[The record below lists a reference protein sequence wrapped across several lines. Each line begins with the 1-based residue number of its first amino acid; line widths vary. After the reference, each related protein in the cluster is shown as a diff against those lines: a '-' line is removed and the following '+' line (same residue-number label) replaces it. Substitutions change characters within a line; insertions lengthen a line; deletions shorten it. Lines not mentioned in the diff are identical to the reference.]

1 MALGRERAPRTR
13 GVQSALDEARFGPS
27 RTLNLRAVLP
37 TPAQATARAESWL
50 RQKQVERAG
59 DVLVITGRGNASIA
73 GVSVVRQAVLVLM
86 RTLKRKGVVDGVR
99 EHTPG
104 SFIIT
109 LAPVSAMRSAPAR
122 RRHPEPEP
130 PPADA
135 KALSGLSRETRK
147 LLRSVAQRSLEALG
161 VREPEAFVEREMLA
175 QLAHLSATVRAGPL
189 QEERLRRALLVVL
202 DELEQG

>member
-1 MALGRERAPRTR
+1 MAVGRGRVPRARA
-13 GVQSALDEARFGPS
+13 VHAALDEARFGPS

-73 GVSVVRQAVLVLM
+73 GVSVVRQSVLDLL
-86 RTLKRKGVVDGVR
+86 RTLKRRGVVQAIG

-104 SFIIT
+104 SFLVT

-122 RRHPEPEP
+122 RRHPIPEP
-130 PPADA
+130 PATDV
-135 KALSGLSRETRK
+135 KALAGLSRDTRK
-147 LLRSVAQRSLEALG
+147 LLRTVALHSLEALG
-161 VREPEAFVEREMLA
+161 VREPAQFVEREMLA
-175 QLAHLSATVRAGPL
+175 QLSHLGATVTAGPMR
-189 QEERLRRALLVVL
+189 EERLKRALLAVL
-202 DELEQG
+202 EELEQG

>member
-1 MALGRERAPRTR
+1 MGRERAPRTR

-73 GVSVVRQAVLVLM
+73 GVSVVRQSVLTLL
-86 RTLKRKGVVDGVR
+86 RTLKRRGVVNVVR

-104 SFIIT
+104 SFVVT
-109 LAPVSAMRSAPAR
+109 LAPVSALRSAPAR

-130 PPADA
+130 SPTDA

-147 LLRSVAQRSLEALG
+147 LLRSVAMRSLEALG

-175 QLAHLSATVRAGPL
+175 QLAHLSATVRTGPM
-189 QEERLRRALLVVL
+189 QEERLRHALIVVL
-202 DELEQG
+202 EELEQG